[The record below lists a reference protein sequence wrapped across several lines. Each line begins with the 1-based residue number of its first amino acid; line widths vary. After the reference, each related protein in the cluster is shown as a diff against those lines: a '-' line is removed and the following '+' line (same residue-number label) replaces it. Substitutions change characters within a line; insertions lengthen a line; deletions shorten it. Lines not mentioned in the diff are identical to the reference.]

1 MRRRPG
7 RVVAS
12 HRDRDA
18 ASDAAA
24 RFLRDAASAGT
35 YDAAP
40 LRRCSNARE
49 RARGKFSCDLTV
61 TRELTNRFGT
71 LHGGAIATI
80 VDVLTTAAL
89 LTMTTRGGVS
99 VELSCAYCAPAA
111 LEETVRVE
119 CEVVKMGKTLAW
131 MECRMTRA
139 SDGRRGGDGETHEV
153 FTRGN
158 DVEALRTD
166 VGRGA
171 SFVVAM

>member
-1 MRRRPG
+1 MATP
-7 RVVAS
+7 
-12 HRDRDA
+12 

-40 LRRCSNARE
+40 LRRCSNA
-49 RARGKFSCDLTV
+49 ASATRGRFACDLTV

-99 VELSCAYCAPAA
+99 VELSCAYCAPAT

-139 SDGRRGGDGETHEV
+139 SDGE
-153 FTRGN
+153 
-158 DVEALRTD
+158 
-166 VGRGA
+166 
-171 SFVVAM
+171 VVATGKHTKFLPVGTTSKL